1 LFLRYQ
7 GFLES
12 LIWSKKDDR
21 LSEKLEIKIM
31 ILNCKCS
38 NCGELHTVGVDVS
51 TLECSCG
58 NIYEIWF
65 HNAGPFLKKVDG
77 V

>member
-1 LFLRYQ
+1 M
-7 GFLES
+7 ET
-12 LIWSKKDDR
+12 
-21 LSEKLEIKIM
+21 M

-51 TLECSCG
+51 TLECPCG

-65 HNAGPFLKKVDG
+65 HNTGPFLRNVEDI
-77 V
+77 